1 MKRIVAEKN
10 LSWQFKRTTRPDKP
24 SVTDKVIVAKRW
36 IRKGYNTSLVLDFV
50 GLAPSTF
57 YENINRKKELTK
69 EEKTDKAV
77 GRPQTQFSYT
87 LDGKKIPDEQIKE
100 WLSELVCGDG
110 FPYGYKKLT
119 AALVDDYALVINE
132 HGKWICSYLAS
143 NGLFFLSGKVLEIRC
158 GSGGILEAF
167 KNEGWEVTG
176 IDLDDIF

>member
-1 MKRIVAEKN
+1 MGN
-10 LSWQFKRTTRPDKP
+10 FKRTTGPGKP
-24 SVTDKVIVAKRW
+24 SLTDKVIVAKRW

-100 WLSELVCGDG
+100 WLCDLVCGDG

-119 AALVDDYALVINE
+119 AALVDDYALVINHKKVYRLCKE
-132 HGKWICSYLAS
+132 LDILKPQRVCRAKTSKT
-143 NGLFFLSGKVLEIRC
+143 SGPK
-158 GSGGILEAF
+158 G
-167 KNEGWEVTG
+167 
-176 IDLDDIF
+176 